1 MREACEV
8 MAALAASGLSADQ
21 HALVMELCAALGRPV
36 RTARQE
42 RNAKHYQVRKERLK
56 ASETPELRPIKTD
69 EASELRPIKTIKTVS
84 DGEDAPLNDAPTLPS
99 TVENNLNPPKESTP
113 KGVPKKVPN
122 RWPEGTIERIWAAY
136 PHKVGKK
143 AAVAKLHLLERDGEV
158 TPEEILDGIE
168 RYKLSKPAHHDWKN
182 PATWLNQGC
191 WADEYGPTATGPPQG
206 GQQSFRVV
214 NGTNGAPH
222 VNGKRVSPYRGSLA
236 EAARDSLNEAL
247 VRSNEGEGIHP
258 DISRRLSF
266 IGRG

>member
-1 MREACEV
+1 MRDARDV
-8 MAALAASGLSADQ
+8 MAELAASGLSADQ
-21 HALVMELCAALGRPV
+21 HALVMELCASLGRPV

-69 EASELRPIKTIKTVS
+69 GASELRPIKTIKTVS
-84 DGEDAPLNDAPTLPS
+84 DGDPPAPTEPNSLGSSKDPPS
-99 TVENNLNPPKESTP
+99 PLSGAQTPTTKPSRGSSIPPDWQPNERHFELAADKGQGREFVEQAA
-113 KGVPKKVPN
+113 
-122 RWPEGTIERIWAAY
+122 EGMRDW
-136 PHKVGKK
+136 
-143 AAVAKLHLLERDGEV
+143 AVANSNRQVARK
-158 TPEEILDGIE
+158 
-168 RYKLSKPAHHDWKN
+168 ADWDRTFT
-182 PATWLNQGC
+182 AWLKRELQKVRS
-191 WADEYGPTATGPPQG
+191 PPNG
-206 GQQSFRVV
+206 ASGQQSFRVV
-214 NGTNGAPH
+214 NGNSGANY